1 MSNKTIQCHV
11 YFSILG
17 ALCLMLS
24 ACNFF
29 NEPESRIVLTVGTTS
44 VTEERLRKNVS
55 NILLTAGIND
65 QDVQLKMK
73 FLIDKVVDNYV
84 ILEFGK
90 EKGITVSDHELET
103 AIFEIRRN
111 YPGGSFEE
119 ILVQRYVD
127 YDEWKEDL
135 KQFLLIEKIQRLVM
149 VDTPLTTFQEVKRYF
164 DAHEEEFKQTRMVQ
178 VRQVVVPSEKEAQ
191 SVYKRLKDG
200 SDMAE
205 LAKELSITPD
215 ADNEGIMGWF
225 SKGDLEESM
234 DKAIFSLSV
243 GDISKVLKTP
253 YGYHIFCVTESRPG
267 GERDLSE
274 VIEEIETRLML
285 QKREKFFKTW
295 LNDMRNHFPV
305 VLDEHV
311 YNLFG

>member
-1 MSNKTIQCHV
+1 
-11 YFSILG
+11 
-17 ALCLMLS
+17 
-24 ACNFF
+24 
-29 NEPESRIVLTVGTTS
+29 
-44 VTEERLRKNVS
+44 
-55 NILLTAGIND
+55 LTAGIND

-73 FLIDKVVDNYV
+73 FLIDKIVDNYV

-119 ILVQRYVD
+119 IRVQRYVD

-285 QKREKFFKTW
+285 QKREKFFKIW